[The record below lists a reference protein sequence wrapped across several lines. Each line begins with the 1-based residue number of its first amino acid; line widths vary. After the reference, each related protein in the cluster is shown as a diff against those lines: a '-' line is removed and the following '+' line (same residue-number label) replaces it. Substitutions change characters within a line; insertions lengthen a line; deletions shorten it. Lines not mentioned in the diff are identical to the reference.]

1 MPPDQT
7 DNTSDTTPT
16 DAEML
21 SAVRRAIAGY
31 ALGGGQRTVA
41 IGGVTFAY
49 ASLDDLLRLET
60 LYASRVR
67 MAELKNGGCGCP
79 WAIRTRMGA

>member
-1 MPPDQT
+1 MPSDQT
-7 DNTSDTTPT
+7 DNATGTTPT

-21 SAVRRAIAGY
+21 SAVRRAMADY
-31 ALGGGQRTVA
+31 ALGGGQRTIS

-67 MAELKNGGCGCP
+67 MEEAVNSGGCP